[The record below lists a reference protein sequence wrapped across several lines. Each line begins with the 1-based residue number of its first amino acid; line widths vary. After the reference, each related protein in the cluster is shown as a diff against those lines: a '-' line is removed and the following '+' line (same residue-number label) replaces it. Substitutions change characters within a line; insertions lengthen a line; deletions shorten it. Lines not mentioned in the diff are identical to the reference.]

1 MLAQARYAQIIC
13 AEMRNDMLIEELK
26 NIARE
31 KGIVGA
37 GGAGFPAYAKM
48 TDKADIIILNC
59 IECEPLLKLHRQLL
73 AVHTEEI
80 VHMLDEVREVLG
92 AKEAIVGIKSE
103 YKTTIKALK
112 EVLTDYPDVRIC
124 ELKPAYPMGD
134 EVVLIYE
141 ATGRVIKPGGLPIDE
156 NVVVYNVET
165 MYNLYRA
172 VHLDIAVTNKIVS
185 IVGEIDTPL
194 TVRVPLGTTIKEA
207 ISLAGNITTENPVY
221 LLGGPMMGKLGTE
234 NSVVTKTTNA
244 IIILPENH
252 KAVTYIE
259 KNLELERRKA
269 ASSCCQCK
277 TCTDMCSRHALGHP
291 IEPHRIMRAVAN
303 HDLSDMS
310 VFVNSAYCS
319 GCGICEKYACPQ
331 GLSPKS
337 IIQEFKAGLRGAGI
351 KVPKAEP
358 EPVLED
364 RELRKVPVGRLAARL
379 DLAVYDVPAPFQDTT
394 PVTKRVKIPM
404 SQHIGAPAKPIVTK
418 GDKVLKGQK
427 IGEAADGL
435 SVCIHCSIDG
445 VVEKVTDK
453 EVVVKGN

>member
-1 MLAQARYAQIIC
+1 MQLSWASLIKVRIGA
-13 AEMRNDMLIEELK
+13 NNMLIEELK
-26 NIARE
+26 SIARE

-48 TDKADIIILNC
+48 TDKADTVILNC
-59 IECEPLLKLHRQLL
+59 VECEPLLKLHRQLL

-80 VHMLDEVREVLG
+80 IQMLDEVRESFG
-92 AKEAIVGIKSE
+92 AKEAVVGIKSE

-112 EVLTDYPDVRIC
+112 EVLVDYPEVRIC

-172 VHLDIAVTNKIVS
+172 VHLDIAVTNKLVS
-185 IVGEIDTPL
+185 IVGEIDTPQ
-194 TVRVPLGTTIKEA
+194 TIRVPLGTSVKEA
-207 ISLAGNITTENPVY
+207 VALAGNITTERPAY
-221 LLGGPMMGKLGTE
+221 LMGGPMMGRLGTE
-234 NSVVTKTTNA
+234 NTVITKTTNA

-252 KAVTYIE
+252 KLVTQAE
-259 KNLELERRKA
+259 KNLELERRRA

-277 TCTDMCSRHALGHP
+277 SCTDMCSRHALGHP

-303 HDLSDMS
+303 HDVSDMS
-310 VFVNSAYCS
+310 VFVNTAYCS

-337 IIQEFKAGLRGAGI
+337 IIQQFKAGLRGAGVRVE
-351 KVPKAEP
+351 KVEP
-358 EPVLED
+358 APVAED
-364 RELRKVPVGRLAARL
+364 RELRKVPVGRMAARL
-379 DLAVYDVPAPFQDTT
+379 GLSAYNVPAPFQETT
-394 PVTKRVKIPM
+394 QITKFVKIPM
-404 SQHIGAPAKPIVTK
+404 SQHIGAPAKPIVVK

-445 VVEKVTDK
+445 VVEKVTEK
-453 EVVVKGN
+453 EVVVRGN